1 MDHVPDYSRFFT
13 VDELL
18 NHSRTVAFN
27 HTDLVHYQNI
37 GTSRNG
43 EAISMLSIGNG
54 TKSLLLY
61 ACPHPN
67 EPIGSL
73 LIDYLLSVL
82 FDYSELLVTYTWHL
96 IPCID
101 PDGTRLNEG
110 WFSGPFTIRNYA
122 RYFYRPRTEE
132 QVEWTFPITYKNY
145 SWTTPSNE
153 TQALM
158 YAIRLVQPDFLYGL
172 HNSGFGGMYYY
183 ISQPLV
189 DIFPELEQLPSTLG
203 LYLAKGEA
211 EAPWVTQY
219 APAIFSP
226 LSLVGAYDYY
236 EKYTTTDPVTMI
248 VLLYIQNTVQGKDVK
263 TIYDSLMDHV
273 PDYSRFFTVDEL
285 LNHSRTVAFNHS
297 DLVHYQNIGTSRN
310 GEAISMLS
318 IGNGTKSLL
327 LYACPHPNEP
337 IGSLLIDYL
346 LSVLF
351 DYSEL
356 LVTYTWHLIPCIDP
370 DGTRLN
376 EGWFSGPFTIRNY
389 ARYFYRPRTEEQVEW
404 TFPITYKNY
413 SWTAPSN
420 ETQALMY
427 AIRLVQPDF
436 LYGLHNSGFG
446 GMYYYIS
453 QPLVDIF
460 PELEQLPSTLG
471 LYLAKGEAE
480 APWVTQYAP
489 AIFSPLSLVGAYDY
503 YEKYTTTDPV
513 TMMYGGGTTV
523 WIIIPILYYTNAW
536 ESQKMP
542 IVSNSVFDING
553 YYYNTSKV
561 LDNNSQLN
569 ETAYNIYGSD
579 MRLPLGFV
587 VVFGFTLAGFSAA
600 IVHTIL
606 YHGKSCVEQFRISL
620 EDQKNDVHAQLM
632 SHYAEVP
639 EFWYYILFVVS
650 LILGTINGYHNELLS
665 GHVLLITM
673 ILNIMFVVPF
683 GFIMATTGF
692 QI

>member
-43 EAISMLSIGNG
+43 ETISMLSIGNG

-236 EKYTTTDPVTMI
+236 EKYTTTDPVTM
-248 VLLYIQNTVQGKDVK
+248 
-263 TIYDSLMDHV
+263 
-273 PDYSRFFTVDEL
+273 
-285 LNHSRTVAFNHS
+285 
-297 DLVHYQNIGTSRN
+297 
-310 GEAISMLS
+310 
-318 IGNGTKSLL
+318 
-327 LYACPHPNEP
+327 
-337 IGSLLIDYL
+337 
-346 LSVLF
+346 
-351 DYSEL
+351 
-356 LVTYTWHLIPCIDP
+356 
-370 DGTRLN
+370 
-376 EGWFSGPFTIRNY
+376 
-389 ARYFYRPRTEEQVEW
+389 
-404 TFPITYKNY
+404 
-413 SWTAPSN
+413 
-420 ETQALMY
+420 
-427 AIRLVQPDF
+427 
-436 LYGLHNSGFG
+436 
-446 GMYYYIS
+446 
-453 QPLVDIF
+453 
-460 PELEQLPSTLG
+460 
-471 LYLAKGEAE
+471 
-480 APWVTQYAP
+480 
-489 AIFSPLSLVGAYDY
+489 
-503 YEKYTTTDPV
+503 
-513 TMMYGGGTTV
+513 MYGGGTSYDYLNEINLNKTIFLMAELPYFQSPSV
-523 WIIIPILYYTNAW
+523 TNDTIIPNVTRRDVLLQGLDKDDESNTILMHLLQEIKPAMTLDSSFYRASRSLLELYNSTAASRRQAVLNDNSTLQPATIA
-536 ESQKMP
+536 SRADALY
-542 IVSNSVFDING
+542 ISVFYKMLIASMLDRAIILQIQQPSADIKLLENAQTELENHLDIWINDIEQNLLYTPIRIRNLVQAQLG
-553 YYYNTSKV
+553 TMLTILPKVATSSASSRKIS
-561 LDNNSQLN
+561 LF
-569 ETAYNIYGSD
+569 E
-579 MRLPLGFV
+579 
-587 VVFGFTLAGFSAA
+587 GFS
-600 IVHTIL
+600 T
-606 YHGKSCVEQFRISL
+606 F
-620 EDQKNDVHAQLM
+620 
-632 SHYAEVP
+632 
-639 EFWYYILFVVS
+639 
-650 LILGTINGYHNELLS
+650 LLS
-665 GHVLLITM
+665 FLLFRFFC
-673 ILNIMFVVPF
+673 LLH
-683 GFIMATTGF
+683 F
-692 QI
+692 Q

>member
-1 MDHVPDYSRFFT
+1 
-13 VDELL
+13 
-18 NHSRTVAFN
+18 
-27 HTDLVHYQNI
+27 
-37 GTSRNG
+37 
-43 EAISMLSIGNG
+43 MLFKI
-54 TKSLLLY
+54 
-61 ACPHPN
+61 
-67 EPIGSL
+67 I
-73 LIDYLLSVL
+73 LI
-82 FDYSELLVTYTWHL
+82 
-96 IPCID
+96 
-101 PDGTRLNEG
+101 
-110 WFSGPFTIRNYA
+110 
-122 RYFYRPRTEE
+122 
-132 QVEWTFPITYKNY
+132 
-145 SWTTPSNE
+145 
-153 TQALM
+153 
-158 YAIRLVQPDFLYGL
+158 
-172 HNSGFGGMYYY
+172 
-183 ISQPLV
+183 
-189 DIFPELEQLPSTLG
+189 
-203 LYLAKGEA
+203 
-211 EAPWVTQY
+211 
-219 APAIFSP
+219 
-226 LSLVGAYDYY
+226 
-236 EKYTTTDPVTMI
+236 
-248 VLLYIQNTVQGKDVK
+248 LLYIQTTVQGKDVK

-285 LNHSRTVAFNHS
+285 LNHSRTAAFNHS

-404 TFPITYKNY
+404 TFPVTYKNY
-413 SWTAPSN
+413 SWTTPSN

-460 PELEQLPSTLG
+460 PELEQLPSILG

-513 TMMYGGGTTV
+513 TMMYGGGTSYDYLNEINLNKTIFLMAELPYFQSPSV
-523 WIIIPILYYTNAW
+523 TNDTIIPNVTRRDVLLQGLDKDDESNTILMYLLQEIKPAMTLDSSFYRASRSLLELYNSTAASRRQAVLNDNSTLQPATIA
-536 ESQKMP
+536 SRADALY
-542 IVSNSVFDING
+542 ISVFYKMLIASMLDRAIILQIQQPSADIKLLENAQIELE
-553 YYYNTSKV
+553 SH
-561 LDNNSQLN
+561 LDIWINDIEQNLFYTPIRIRNLVQAQLG
-569 ETAYNIYGSD
+569 T
-579 MRLPLGFV
+579 ML
-587 VVFGFTLAGFSAA
+587 
-600 IVHTIL
+600 TIL
-606 YHGKSCVEQFRISL
+606 PKVATSSASSRKILLFEV
-620 EDQKNDVHAQLM
+620 NDNRNCM
-632 SHYAEVP
+632 
-639 EFWYYILFVVS
+639 I
-650 LILGTINGYHNELLS
+650 TEL
-665 GHVLLITM
+665 
-673 ILNIMFVVPF
+673 
-683 GFIMATTGF
+683 
-692 QI
+692 